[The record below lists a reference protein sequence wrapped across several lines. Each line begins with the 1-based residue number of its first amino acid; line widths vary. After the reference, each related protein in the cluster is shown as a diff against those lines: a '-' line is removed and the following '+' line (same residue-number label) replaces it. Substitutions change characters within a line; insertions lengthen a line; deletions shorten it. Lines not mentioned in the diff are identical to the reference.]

1 MKAPDLFSEAERK
14 QIHAAIHEAEM
25 LTSGEIRV
33 YIDDDCRDD
42 VMDKA
47 AFVFAQLNMHQT
59 ALRNGVLIY
68 LAVNDHKFAI
78 IGDAGI
84 HQKVGDT
91 FWNSIKQKMAELL
104 KEGKYSA
111 AIEYGVREAGRELQ
125 HFFPR
130 SKDDQN
136 ELPNDIVFGKGGG
149 K

>member
-1 MKAPDLFSEAERK
+1 MKAPDLFSDDDRRL
-14 QIHAAIHEAEM
+14 IHAAIHDAEM

-33 YIDDDCRDD
+33 YIDDECRDD

-91 FWNSIKQKMAELL
+91 FWSAIKQEMADLL
-104 KEGKYSA
+104 KQGKYAA
-111 AIEYGVREAGRELQ
+111 AIEYGVREAGRELM
-125 HFFPR
+125 HYFPR
-130 SKDDQN
+130 GNDDRN
-136 ELPNDIVFGKGGG
+136 ELPNDIVFGKGD
-149 K
+149 KK